1 MVDGDFSDLVAQ
13 AFDQSRDEAVH
24 AMERDQGFSALLP
37 HGFQRA
43 PGVAYAIP
51 GEPASHSV
59 SDPTLDALKPT
70 VLTFQSVTANQV
82 GAVIDLRQKPGNIA
96 GVVLQIAVHQ
106 DQDLTSRG
114 GQAGIDRCALAGI
127 LLEFKDPHTWGRV

>member
-1 MVDGDFSDLVAQ
+1 MVDGDFSNLVTE

-24 AMERDQGFSALLP
+24 AMERNQCFATLLP

-43 PGVAYAIP
+43 PSVAHAIP

-59 SDPTLDALKPT
+59 GDPALNALKPS
-70 VLTFQSVTANQV
+70 VLTFQSVTADQV
-82 GAVIDLRQKPGNIA
+82 GATIDLRQKPGNIA

-106 DQDLTSRG
+106 DQDLTPRG
-114 GQAGIDRCALAGI
+114 GQAGIDRCALPGI
-127 LLEFKDPHTWGRV
+127 FLEFKDPHTRGGV